1 MPWGFTCE
9 WGAASIGKAAVGLVT
24 IARSRAPGYRR
35 VHPLSPRLGSVG
47 RRIGRRAVL
56 AAAAF
61 GLPAL
66 LAPTAGGLPGLGG
79 VTVRRVTFD
88 SALGHNIAD
97 LTVRLDGVAH
107 AASLLSH
114 YTASGGL
121 RRWGHAVSEPV
132 IENGVLAQY
141 FQRGVMEWSGE
152 TTDAAPTPRPVW
164 DFIGGGLA
172 GSPDLGTEAGTMNPH
187 GGTAIGTFGHVVSNT
202 SVEGEAIG
210 FLDVFQAFGGAAGL
224 GFPKTEARLDTGD
237 PGTVIDPTAEP
248 GVIRQYF
255 QSGVLEFAPG
265 RTEPVRLRLSG
276 DAVRNRVYPAGLWTL
291 IRSFR
296 SASRWQVG
304 DEIELEPLQRG
315 LGVTATGAPRAP
327 AGFAIARLL
336 DTADLGLP
344 VALAFGPDDRLYM
357 AMSNNAIL
365 THAGMPGADAP
376 VVFAQGL
383 DPLGVD
389 EPRGIAFLGDAVY
402 ASVRQKIIRLRDTS
416 GTGAADESVE
426 IVTGLPERA
435 ELLHRNNGLVAG
447 PDGLLYVAVG
457 STSNL
462 GEEPDTEL
470 SGTILR
476 IAPDGSRVEVM
487 ARGLRN
493 PFDLAFAPDGE
504 LFCTDNA
511 PDVPVRAADDAPDEL
526 NHIIEGRDYGHPHAW
541 DYPPEDPSVQGPVAA
556 LPAHAAATGITFF
569 TGPQAQEFEGDALI
583 ATWGPGLGRSS
594 YTHNVLRVR
603 LEPQGETYVG
613 EVYPFVT
620 GLDRPTDVV
629 IAPDGAV
636 VISDHVGKHIYRVTR
651 R

>member
-1 MPWGFTCE
+1 MPL
-9 WGAASIGKAAVGLVT
+9 A
-24 IARSRAPGYRR
+24 IARP
-35 VHPLSPRLGSVG
+35 
-47 RRIGRRAVL
+47 RIGRRAVL
-56 AAAAF
+56 AAAALS
-61 GLPAL
+61 LPAVL
-66 LAPTAGGLPGLGG
+66 TRRTGALPGLGS
-79 VTVRRVTFD
+79 VTVRRVSFD

-97 LTVRLDGVAH
+97 LTVRLDGVAR
-107 AASLLSH
+107 AASLLTYYH
-114 YTASGGL
+114 ESGGL
-121 RRWGHAVSEPV
+121 RRWGHAVSEPL
-132 IENGVLAQY
+132 IENDQLVQY
-141 FQRGVMEWSGE
+141 FQRGVIEWSGE
-152 TTDAAPTPRPVW
+152 SANTQPTPRLVW
-164 DFIGGGLA
+164 DFIGGGLE
-172 GSPDLGTEAGTMNPH
+172 GSPDLGFEAGTTTPH
-187 GGTAIGTFGHVVSNT
+187 GGVAVGPFGHVVSNQ
-202 SVEGEAIG
+202 SVEGDDIG
-210 FLDVFQAFGGAAGL
+210 FLDAFLDLGGAAGL
-224 GFPKTEARLDTGD
+224 GFPKTEARLDTGA
-237 PGTVIDPTAEP
+237 PGTVLDPTAEP

-255 QSGVLEFAPG
+255 QAGVLEFAAG
-265 RTEPVRLRLSG
+265 RPDPARLRLSG
-276 DAVRNRVYPAGLWTL
+276 DALRNRVYPAGLWTL

-296 SASRWQVG
+296 SASPWQVG
-304 DEIELEPLQRG
+304 ARIELESLERQRG
-315 LGVTATGAPRAP
+315 VLATGAPRPP
-327 AGFAIARLL
+327 AGFSIATVL

-344 VALAFGPDDRLYM
+344 VALAFGPDDRLYIS
-357 AMSNNAIL
+357 MSNNAIL
-365 THAGMPGADAP
+365 THAGLPGAAAP
-376 VVFAQGL
+376 VAFAQGL

-389 EPRGIAFLGDAVY
+389 EPRGVAFIGDAVY

-435 ELLHRNNGLVAG
+435 ELLHRNNGIVAG

-476 IAPDGSRVEVM
+476 IAPDGSRVEVV
-487 ARGLRN
+487 ARGFRN

-526 NHIIEGRDYGHPHAW
+526 NHVIEGRDYGHPDVW
-541 DYPPEDPSVQGPVAA
+541 KEVPKDSDVVGPVAA
-556 LPAHAAATGITFF
+556 LPPHAAATGITFF
-569 TGPQAQEFEGDALI
+569 TGPQAREFEGDALI

-603 LEPQGETYVG
+603 LEPQGETYTGQVH
-613 EVYPFVT
+613 PFVT

-636 VISDHVGKHIYRVTR
+636 IVSDHVGKKIYRISR

>member
-1 MPWGFTCE
+1 MDPRSLRL
-9 WGAASIGKAAVGLVT
+9 ASAG
-24 IARSRAPGYRR
+24 
-35 VHPLSPRLGSVG
+35 H
-47 RRIGRRAVL
+47 RIGRRAIL

-66 LAPTAGGLPGLGG
+66 LTSTAGALPGLGRI
-79 VTVRRVTFD
+79 TVRRVTFD

-97 LTVRLDGVAH
+97 LTVHLAGVAH

-121 RRWGHAVSEPV
+121 RRWGHAVSEPL
-132 IENGVLAQY
+132 IENGLLVQY

-152 TTDAAPTPRPVW
+152 TTDAAPTPRLVW
-164 DFIGGGLA
+164 DFIGGGLE
-172 GSPDLGTEAGTMNPH
+172 GSPDLGTEAGTVNPH
-187 GGTAIGTFGHVVSNT
+187 GGTAIGPFGHVVSNT

-210 FLDVFQAFGGAAGL
+210 FLDAFQAFGGAAGL
-224 GFPKTEARLDTGD
+224 GFPKTEARLDTD
-237 PGTVIDPTAEP
+237 HPGTVIDPTAEP

-255 QSGVLEFAPG
+255 QAGVLEFAPG

-276 DAVRNRVYPAGLWTL
+276 DAVRNRVYPAGLWTM

-296 SASRWQVG
+296 TASPWQVG
-304 DEIELEPLQRG
+304 DGIELESLQRG

-327 AGFAIARLL
+327 AGFTISRLL

-344 VALAFGPDDRLYM
+344 VALAVGPDDRLYIS
-357 AMSNNAIL
+357 MSNNAIL
-365 THAGMPGADAP
+365 THAGVPGADAP
-376 VVFAQGL
+376 VAFAQGL

-389 EPRGIAFLGDAVY
+389 EPRGVAFIGDAVY
-402 ASVRQKIIRLRDTS
+402 ASVRQKVIRLRDTS

-426 IVTGLPERA
+426 ILTGLPERA
-435 ELLHRNNGLVAG
+435 ELFHRNNGIEAG
-447 PDGLLYVAVG
+447 PDGQLYLAVG
-457 STSNL
+457 STSNR
-462 GEEPDTEL
+462 GEVPDTEL

-476 IAPDGSRVEVM
+476 LAPDGSRVEVV

-511 PDVPVRAADDAPDEL
+511 PDTPVRTADDAPDEL
-526 NHIIEGRDYGHPHAW
+526 NHVIEGRNYGHPMYW
-541 DYPPEDPSVQGPVAA
+541 EELPEDSSIEGPVAA
-556 LPAHAAATGITFF
+556 LPAHAAAAGITFF
-569 TGPQAQEFEGDALI
+569 TGTQAGEFEGDALI

-603 LEPQGETYVG
+603 LEPRGDTYVG
-613 EVYPFVT
+613 EVHPFVT

-636 VISDHVGKHIYRVTR
+636 LVSDHVGRKIYRVSHS
-651 R
+651 

>member
-1 MPWGFTCE
+1 MPL
-9 WGAASIGKAAVGLVT
+9 AVAS
-24 IARSRAPGYRR
+24 
-35 VHPLSPRLGSVG
+35 
-47 RRIGRRAVL
+47 RRIGRRAIL
-56 AAAAF
+56 AAAALS
-61 GLPAL
+61 LPAFL
-66 LAPTAGGLPGLGG
+66 TRRTGALPGLGG
-79 VTVRRVTFD
+79 VTVRRVAFD

-97 LTVRLDGVAH
+97 LSVRLDGVTRT
-107 AASLLSH
+107 ASLLTYYH
-114 YTASGGL
+114 ASGGL

-132 IENGVLAQY
+132 IENGMLAQY

-152 TTDAAPTPRPVW
+152 AADAAPAPRLVW
-164 DFIGGGLA
+164 DFIGGGLE
-172 GSPDLGTEAGTMNPH
+172 GSPDLGSEAGTTNPH
-187 GGTAIGTFGHVVSNT
+187 GGVAVGPFGHVVSNQ
-202 SVEGEAIG
+202 SVEGDAIG
-210 FLDVFQAFGGAAGL
+210 FLDAFLELGGAAGL
-224 GFPKTEARLDTGD
+224 GFPKTEARRDTGA

-248 GVIRQYF
+248 GLIRQYF
-255 QSGVLEFAPG
+255 QAGVLEFAPG
-265 RTEPVRLRLSG
+265 RFEPVRLRLSG

-296 SASRWQVG
+296 SAGPVQVG
-304 DEIELEPLQRG
+304 DRIELEALERHQ
-315 LGVTATGAPRAP
+315 GVVATGAPRPP
-327 AGFAIARLL
+327 AGFSIATVL
-336 DTADLGLP
+336 DTAELGLP
-344 VALAFGPDDRLYM
+344 VALAFGPDDRLYIS
-357 AMSNNAIL
+357 MSNNAIL
-365 THAGMPGADAP
+365 THTGMPGAEAP
-376 VVFAQGL
+376 VAFAQGL

-389 EPRGIAFLGDAVY
+389 EPRGVAFIGDAVY

-435 ELLHRNNGLVAG
+435 ELLHRNNGIVAG

-476 IAPDGSRVEVM
+476 IAPDGSRVEVV
-487 ARGLRN
+487 ARGFRN

-526 NHIIEGRDYGHPHAW
+526 NHVIEGRDYGHPDSW
-541 DYPPEDPSVQGPVAA
+541 DYPPEDSSVQGPVAA

-569 TGPQAQEFEGDALI
+569 TGPQAREFAGDALI

-603 LEPQGETYVG
+603 LTPQGETYTG
-613 EVYPFVT
+613 EVHPFVT

-636 VISDHVGKHIYRVTR
+636 VVSDHVGKVIYRVTR

>member
-1 MPWGFTCE
+1 MDPRSLRL
-9 WGAASIGKAAVGLVT
+9 ASAG
-24 IARSRAPGYRR
+24 
-35 VHPLSPRLGSVG
+35 H
-47 RRIGRRAVL
+47 RIGRRAIL

-66 LAPTAGGLPGLGG
+66 LTSRAGALPGLGRI
-79 VTVRRVTFD
+79 TVRRVTFD

-97 LTVRLDGVAH
+97 LTVHLAGVAH

-121 RRWGHAVSEPV
+121 RRWGHAVSEPL
-132 IENGVLAQY
+132 IENGLLVQY

-152 TTDAAPTPRPVW
+152 TTDAAPTPRLVW
-164 DFIGGGLA
+164 DFIGGGLE
-172 GSPDLGTEAGTMNPH
+172 GSPDLGTEAGTVNPH
-187 GGTAIGTFGHVVSNT
+187 GGTAIGPFGHVVSNT

-210 FLDVFQAFGGAAGL
+210 FLDAFQAFGGAAGL
-224 GFPKTEARLDTGD
+224 GFPKTEARLDTD
-237 PGTVIDPTAEP
+237 HPGTVIDPTAEP

-255 QSGVLEFAPG
+255 QAGVLEFAPG

-276 DAVRNRVYPAGLWTL
+276 DAVRNRVYPAGLWTM

-296 SASRWQVG
+296 TASPWQVG
-304 DEIELEPLQRG
+304 DGIELESLQRG

-327 AGFAIARLL
+327 AGFTISRLL

-344 VALAFGPDDRLYM
+344 VALAVGPDDRLYIS
-357 AMSNNAIL
+357 MSNNAIL
-365 THAGMPGADAP
+365 THAGVPGADAP
-376 VVFAQGL
+376 VAFAQGL

-389 EPRGIAFLGDAVY
+389 EPRGVAFIGDAVY
-402 ASVRQKIIRLRDTS
+402 ASVRQKVIRLRDTS

-426 IVTGLPERA
+426 LLTGLPERA
-435 ELLHRNNGLVAG
+435 ELFHRNNGIEAG
-447 PDGLLYVAVG
+447 PDGQLYLTVG
-457 STSNL
+457 STSNR
-462 GEEPDTEL
+462 GEVPDTDL

-476 IAPDGSRVEVM
+476 LAPDGSRVEVV

-511 PDVPVRAADDAPDEL
+511 PDTPVRTADDAPDEL
-526 NHIIEGRDYGHPHAW
+526 NHVIEGRNYGHPMYW
-541 DYPPEDPSVQGPVAA
+541 EELPEDSSIEGPVAA
-556 LPAHAAATGITFF
+556 LPAHAAAAGITFF
-569 TGPQAQEFEGDALI
+569 TGTQAGEFEGDALI

-603 LEPQGETYVG
+603 LEPRGDTYVG
-613 EVYPFVT
+613 EVHPFLT

-636 VISDHVGKHIYRVTR
+636 LVSDHVGRKIYRVSR
-651 R
+651 S